1 MPKDIV
7 VRRPKF
13 EMGPLIRS
21 VKADLERQ
29 GFDLEKIKNLTQ
41 EELDTLSFEELE
53 EKTRKTGIAL
63 EVRSSSL
70 QPKIGW
76 SR

>member
-1 MPKDIV
+1 MSKDIV
-7 VRRPKF
+7 LKRPKF

-21 VKADLERQ
+21 VKADLERR

-53 EKTRKTGIAL
+53 EKTRKTGITL
-63 EVRSSSL
+63 EVRSSSF
-70 QPKIGW
+70 QGQIGW

>member
-1 MPKDIV
+1 MPQDIV
-7 VRRPKF
+7 LKRPKI

-29 GFDLEKIKNLTQ
+29 GFDLEKIKNLTN

-53 EKTRKTGIAL
+53 EKTRKTGITL
-63 EVRSSSL
+63 EVRSSSF
-70 QPKIGW
+70 QGQIGW